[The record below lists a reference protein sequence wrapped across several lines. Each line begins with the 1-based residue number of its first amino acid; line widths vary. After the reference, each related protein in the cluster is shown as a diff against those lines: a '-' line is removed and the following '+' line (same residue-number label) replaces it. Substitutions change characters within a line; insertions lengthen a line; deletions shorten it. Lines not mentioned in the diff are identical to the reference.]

1 MKLWGEDHVVIGTDY
16 PYDMG
21 YYKPVDFVERAKK
34 LTRKQKDLIISG
46 NAAKLLG
53 LKRKAQ

>member
-1 MKLWGEDHVVIGTDY
+1 MVIGTDY

-21 YYKPVDFVERAKK
+21 YYKPVEFVSGAK
-34 LTRKQKDLIISG
+34 LTREQKEQIVGL

-53 LKRKAQ
+53 LASRKK